1 MEDER
6 RAAARVVI
14 HLVHRLEHDGGGPHV
29 VERGLHRRV
38 RLEQR
43 LQDLEPAVAHLDVVV
58 ARGRV
63 ELLDDGLDRL
73 VRVRLRVRVRVRVRP
88 RPRPRARARVS
99 VRGRLSC

>member
-1 MEDER
+1 MNHGTRGDNYGT
-6 RAAARVVI
+6 RA
-14 HLVHRLEHDGGGPHV
+14 RLEHDSGGPHV

-73 VRVRLRVRVRVRVRP
+73 VRARLRVRVRL
-88 RPRPRARARVS
+88 
-99 VRGRLSC
+99 RLRRRRWALGLGLG